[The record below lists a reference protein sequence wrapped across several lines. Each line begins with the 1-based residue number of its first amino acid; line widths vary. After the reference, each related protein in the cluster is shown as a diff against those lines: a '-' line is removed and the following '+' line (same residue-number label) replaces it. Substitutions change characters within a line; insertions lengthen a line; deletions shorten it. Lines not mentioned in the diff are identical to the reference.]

1 MEKALTPRQ
10 KNALTQALT
19 GRIHAPATGAFR
31 MRGGEVDGIS
41 CFSRRTISAL
51 VAKGLLVPS
60 CGGYV
65 SSDAVKAALLADGN
79 KKKRYVS

>member
-1 MEKALTPRQ
+1 
-10 KNALTQALT
+10 
-19 GRIHAPATGAFR
+19 

-65 SSDAVKAALLADGN
+65 ASDAGKAALLADGN
-79 KKKRYVS
+79 KKKGNVP